1 MRLIQ
6 CRRSGVSGSWL
17 IIALFSM
24 SGYSY
29 SADEQQFGRLF
40 TTREERRQ
48 LQELRE
54 EDMRATGGRDA
65 VGTATPGMVERYGAG
80 QTQAGMYRGA
90 EQSEGDL
97 PVITLKGLI
106 YKKDWAGMAWVNA
119 KEGTAALDYRELESG
134 QVLDNRVT
142 IELPMTGKSVTL
154 KPGQSYHLRSGAVTG
169 LKNDAP

>member
-6 CRRSGVSGSWL
+6 CRRLGVSGSWL

-24 SGYSY
+24 SGYGY

-48 LQELRE
+48 LQELRQ

-65 VGTATPGMVERYGAG
+65 DGIGSPGMVGRYGAG
-80 QTQAGMYRGA
+80 QTQAGMYRGSD
-90 EQSEGDL
+90 QGEGDL

-106 YKKDWAGMAWVNA
+106 YKKDRAGMAWVNA
-119 KEGTAALDYRELESG
+119 KEGTAALDYRELEAG
-134 QVLDNRVT
+134 QILDNGVT
-142 IELPMTGKSVTL
+142 IELPPTGKSVTL
-154 KPGQSYHLRSGAVTG
+154 KPGQTYHPRSGAVTG
-169 LKNDAP
+169 LKNNTP